1 MHVTGGS
8 LNALFVAVEPIL
20 GQRDGRPDP
29 HNILGMVF
37 VAIACIG
44 MKEDAQIAPIE
55 REKRHD
61 IGKNITIKGY
71 LKMGYRMRSLGCFVP
86 PASDLDFIPKQ
97 VRHFPS

>member
-29 HNILGMVF
+29 HYILGMVL
-37 VAIACIG
+37 VAVACVR
-44 MKEDAQIAPIE
+44 MEEDAQITPVE

-61 IGKNITIKGY
+61 LGKNITIKGY
-71 LKMGYRMRSLGCFVP
+71 LKMGYRMRSLGCFVS
-86 PASDLDFIPKQ
+86 PASDIDSIPKQ
-97 VRHFPS
+97 VRHLPT

>member
-20 GQRDGRPDP
+20 DQRDGRPDP
-29 HNILGMVF
+29 HYILGMVL
-37 VAIACIG
+37 VAVACVG
-44 MKEDAQIAPIE
+44 MEKDAQIAPVE

-71 LKMGYRMRSLGCFVP
+71 LKMRYRMRSLGCFVS
-86 PASDLDFIPKQ
+86 PASDIDSIPK
-97 VRHFPS
+97 